1 MSMPMATGQRQ
12 KLGVLPTLTGAC
24 TTLVVWFALRL
35 LRFNHVTATVRLLAR
50 TPRRF
55 ATTDETLRALYTVDA
70 GAALLPVRVA
80 CLERS
85 LAAVVLLTARRRG
98 ITWCM
103 GVRTPPLASHAW
115 VTDQAGESIGEV
127 STTADYR
134 TLLEISPVATTNRRS
149 A

>member
-1 MSMPMATGQRQ
+1 MATGHRQRPG
-12 KLGVLPTLTGAC
+12 LLPTLTGAC
-24 TTLVVWFALRL
+24 TGLAVWLALRL
-35 LRFNHVTATVRLLAR
+35 LPFNHVTATVRRLAG
-50 TPRRF
+50 TPRRP
-55 ATTDETLRALYTVDA
+55 ATTAETLRVLHAVDA

-85 LAAVVLLTARRRG
+85 LAAVVLLAARRRG

-115 VTDQAGESIGEV
+115 VTGHDGEPIGES

-134 TLLEISPVATTNRRS
+134 TLLTISPVTTTNRRS
-149 A
+149 T